1 MSNHLANQTSP
12 YLLQHAT
19 NPVDWYPW
27 GNEALEKARREDKP
41 IFLSIGYAACHW
53 CHVMAHE
60 SFEDPEIAAILH
72 SGFISIKVDREER
85 PDLDSIYMAAIVSL
99 TGQGG
104 WPMTIFLTP
113 TLEPFYGGTYFPR
126 ERRHGLPSFKELLLF
141 LSDAWKDRRSEI
153 TKSAQQLSLHLK
165 QHSKRGETPGT
176 LNPEALDIATDRL
189 IAEYD
194 FEYGGWGAAPKFPQP
209 MAIEFLLQR
218 HLSGHPKAL
227 ETAFHALEQMA
238 RGGLYDVVGGGFSR
252 YSTDKSWLV
261 PHFEKMLYDN
271 AQLVRVYL
279 HAWQIN
285 HEPIFRRVVE
295 ETLEF
300 IRREMLDQQGGFY
313 SSLDADSEGK
323 EGKFYVWSLDEIC
336 HILGDD
342 SPFFEKVYHASEGGN
357 WEGKLVLQQSVN
369 DTTLASLNGMSR
381 DQVVDRLNNCHA
393 RLYKERN
400 KRIRPGTDDKILT
413 GWNGL
418 MLSAYADAGR
428 VFNNASYLEIAGCNA
443 DFLLNCLHTGG
454 KLRRTWRR
462 GQSGLEVFLE
472 DYAGL
477 ILGLL
482 ELYQGDLNPRWFRE
496 ARQLAEEMLTH
507 FSDPEGGFFDT
518 PHDAEALLT
527 RPKDLQDNAT
537 PSGNALAVEA
547 LIRLDALNVVPEWRH
562 IAEKALGMVADLA
575 PNYPTAF
582 GRWLSAANLALGK
595 VNQIAILGELSDERT
610 QALIN
615 VLRDIYYPNMVVAIS
630 SHPPPAGAPALLN
643 GRPMLN
649 NQPTAYVCQ
658 GSVCTQPVTQPEELA
673 RQLTPNKG
681 RN

>member
-238 RGGLYDVVGGGFSR
+238 RGG
-252 YSTDKSWLV
+252 
-261 PHFEKMLYDN
+261 
-271 AQLVRVYL
+271 
-279 HAWQIN
+279 
-285 HEPIFRRVVE
+285 
-295 ETLEF
+295 
-300 IRREMLDQQGGFY
+300 
-313 SSLDADSEGK
+313 
-323 EGKFYVWSLDEIC
+323 
-336 HILGDD
+336 
-342 SPFFEKVYHASEGGN
+342 
-357 WEGKLVLQQSVN
+357 
-369 DTTLASLNGMSR
+369 
-381 DQVVDRLNNCHA
+381 
-393 RLYKERN
+393 
-400 KRIRPGTDDKILT
+400 
-413 GWNGL
+413 
-418 MLSAYADAGR
+418 
-428 VFNNASYLEIAGCNA
+428 
-443 DFLLNCLHTGG
+443 
-454 KLRRTWRR
+454 
-462 GQSGLEVFLE
+462 
-472 DYAGL
+472 
-477 ILGLL
+477 
-482 ELYQGDLNPRWFRE
+482 
-496 ARQLAEEMLTH
+496 
-507 FSDPEGGFFDT
+507 
-518 PHDAEALLT
+518 
-527 RPKDLQDNAT
+527 
-537 PSGNALAVEA
+537 
-547 LIRLDALNVVPEWRH
+547 
-562 IAEKALGMVADLA
+562 
-575 PNYPTAF
+575 
-582 GRWLSAANLALGK
+582 
-595 VNQIAILGELSDERT
+595 
-610 QALIN
+610 
-615 VLRDIYYPNMVVAIS
+615 
-630 SHPPPAGAPALLN
+630 
-643 GRPMLN
+643 
-649 NQPTAYVCQ
+649 
-658 GSVCTQPVTQPEELA
+658 
-673 RQLTPNKG
+673 
-681 RN
+681 